1 MGRSQPVRQCTG
13 TVQTVQ
19 LASSQLVPGYDS
31 DGNLLDD
38 AGINTGTSGDRNF
51 IWDAE
56 NRLIEVKDESDGTT
70 IATYAYDYLG
80 RRVRKTVPGTG
91 GEDTVFLYDGW
102 NVIAEYQL
110 KTENWELKTS
120 YTWGMD
126 LSGSMQGAGGVGGL
140 LAVNDGTNT
149 FYPTYDGNGNVSEYL
164 NASGTNIAHYEY
176 DAFGNIVKA
185 TGNSEDF
192 RYRFSTKPLDVEIG
206 WYYYGYRYYDPLTG
220 RWPSRNP
227 IGEYGGLNLY
237 SFVKNNG
244 INSFDMLG
252 LQEKDKVI
260 IPALSECHEDE
271 ASCKEACNAH
281 NTRISDYVAK
291 MRQLDQL
298 LRSRAA
304 TDLEAELAKLRE
316 QLLADCDKIED
327 PQQRDSC
334 RIFAKARVAA
344 AYGLLRSGE
353 LSLAVGA
360 ALKRVFDE
368 KQLSS
373 AHKSCLERCAKR
385 TPCEKDAKQSPA
397 HPLLRTSATK
407 CHHSINPLQISGNG
421 LPGED
426 LIDIILG
433 LGGK

>member
-1 MGRSQPVRQCTG
+1 
-13 TVQTVQ
+13 
-19 LASSQLVPGYDS
+19 
-31 DGNLLDD
+31 
-38 AGINTGTSGDRNF
+38 
-51 IWDAE
+51 
-56 NRLIEVKDESDGTT
+56 
-70 IATYAYDYLG
+70 
-80 RRVRKTVPGTG
+80 
-91 GEDTVFLYDGW
+91 
-102 NVIAEYQL
+102 
-110 KTENWELKTS
+110 
-120 YTWGMD
+120 
-126 LSGSMQGAGGVGGL
+126 
-140 LAVNDGTNT
+140 
-149 FYPTYDGNGNVSEYL
+149 
-164 NASGTNIAHYEY
+164 
-176 DAFGNIVKA
+176 
-185 TGNSEDF
+185 
-192 RYRFSTKPLDVEIG
+192 
-206 WYYYGYRYYDPLTG
+206 
-220 RWPSRNP
+220 
-227 IGEYGGLNLY
+227 LNLY